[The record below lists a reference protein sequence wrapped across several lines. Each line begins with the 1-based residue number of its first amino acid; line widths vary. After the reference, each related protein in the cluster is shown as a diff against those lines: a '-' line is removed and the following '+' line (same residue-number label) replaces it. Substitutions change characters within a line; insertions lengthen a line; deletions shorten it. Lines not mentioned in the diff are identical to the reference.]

1 MANRIAVKKDLFVI
15 QYCPDEVATDDSQH
29 FIYLFRSDQFA
40 AVRARITN
48 QFADPACPL
57 DEQGYKRLMNEL
69 DALDKA
75 Y

>member
-1 MANRIAVKKDLFVI
+1 MANRIAVKKDLFVVK
-15 QYCPDEVATDDSQH
+15 YCPDEIAVDTSQH
-29 FIYLFRSDQFA
+29 FIYLLCSDQFA

-48 QFADPACPL
+48 QFADPDCPL
-57 DEQGYKRLMNEL
+57 DEQGYKRLMSEL